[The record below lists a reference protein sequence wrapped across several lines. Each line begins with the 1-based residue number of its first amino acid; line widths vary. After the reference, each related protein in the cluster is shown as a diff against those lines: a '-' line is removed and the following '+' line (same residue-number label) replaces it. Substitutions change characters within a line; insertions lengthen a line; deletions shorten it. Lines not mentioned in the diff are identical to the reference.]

1 MYQYCEV
8 EWEGPIL
15 CIIGLQKLSSHLRE
29 KQMYLPNV
37 VALLLQNL
45 SSQTLEDLTTIL
57 SLVIV
62 LCFRGVV
69 MCIVFYF
76 SMV

>member
-8 EWEGPIL
+8 EWEGLIL
-15 CIIGLQKLSSHLRE
+15 CILGLQKLSSHLRE

-45 SSQTLEDLTTIL
+45 SS
-57 SLVIV
+57 
-62 LCFRGVV
+62 
-69 MCIVFYF
+69 
-76 SMV
+76 

>member
-45 SSQTLEDLTTIL
+45 SS
-57 SLVIV
+57 
-62 LCFRGVV
+62 
-69 MCIVFYF
+69 
-76 SMV
+76 